1 MSQQQEDGRAL
12 RPGQYLI
19 SRTSSEGIITYANQ
33 AFADEV
39 GIPMQQLVGMPYTR
53 LLDPEVPAEAVKDM
67 RHTTIEQGRRWAG
80 LTCIRGSD
88 GQRIW
93 AMTNVSLVREGG
105 RVVGS
110 TSVRTHAPAEQ
121 VSFAATML
129 RRFRQGRARGWTVRG
144 GQFLRTG
151 LPGLAQR
158 LWRPGLL
165 KRIMAWQ
172 AMQLVTA
179 LAAGLLWANA
189 SPLAALGMLAAALA
203 LLVSSSLWQRRQL
216 MQPLEQATDFAYRMA
231 AGDLDAPLEQTRQPH
246 AADLVRALLLMRSSL
261 VNLIGEVGRDVGGV
275 TRACSDIAAGNM
287 DLSQRTESQASSLQ
301 EIASSMEELAATIQN
316 NADHAVSAAANA
328 VAAADVAQ
336 RGGQAFDRIVQTMQG
351 MAADAARIAQIV
363 KVVEGI
369 AFQTNILAL
378 NAAVEAARAGENGRG
393 FAVVATEVRTL
404 AQRSTTAAREIAELI
419 AASLASVRQGE
430 TLVKASAQTITEVVS
445 SIGGVSSLID
455 DMSRASVEQREG
467 VHQVAAALSSLDRIT
482 QQNAALVEQAAASSA
497 SLVEQAGA
505 VRLSM
510 DVFRLAKA

>member
-1 MSQQQEDGRAL
+1 MVSQQQDGRAL

-39 GIPMQQLVGMPYTR
+39 GIPMQELVGMPYTR
-53 LLDPEVPAEAVKDM
+53 LIDPDVPAEAVKDM
-67 RHTTIEQGRRWAG
+67 RRTTIEQGRRWAG

-105 RVVGS
+105 RVIGS

-121 VSFAATML
+121 VGFAAAML
-129 RRFRQGRARGWTVRG
+129 RRFKERRARGWTVRG

-151 LPGLAQR
+151 LPGMMQR

-165 KRIMAWQ
+165 KRIVLWQ
-172 AMQLVTA
+172 ALPVASA
-179 LAAGLLWANA
+179 LAAGLLW
-189 SPLAALGMLAAALA
+189 SAAGLVPALVMLAVALA
-203 LLVSSSLWQRRQL
+203 MLVLGSLWQQRQL

-231 AGDLDAPLEQTRQPH
+231 AGDLDAPLDQTAQPH

-261 VNLIGEVGRDVGGV
+261 VSLIGEVDRDVHGV

-328 VAAADVAQ
+328 MAAADVAQ
-336 RGGQAFDRIVQTMQG
+336 RGGQAFDRIVQTMQA
-351 MAADAARIAQIV
+351 MADDAAQIGQIV
-363 KVVEGI
+363 KVVEAI

-393 FAVVATEVRTL
+393 FAVVASEVRTL

-419 AASLASVRQGE
+419 TASLRSVSQGQAQ
-430 TLVKASAQTITEVVS
+430 VKTSATTITELVS
-445 SIGGVSSLID
+445 SIGGVSGLID
-455 DMSRASVEQREG
+455 EISRASIEQREG
-467 VHQVAAALSSLDRIT
+467 VQQVAAALSSLDRIT

-505 VRLSM
+505 VKLSM
-510 DVFRLAKA
+510 GVFRLAVV